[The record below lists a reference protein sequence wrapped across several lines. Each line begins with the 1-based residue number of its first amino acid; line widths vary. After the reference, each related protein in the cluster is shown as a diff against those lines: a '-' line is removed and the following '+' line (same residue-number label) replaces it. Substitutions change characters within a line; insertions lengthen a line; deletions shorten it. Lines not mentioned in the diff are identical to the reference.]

1 MTILEEA
8 KLENVKGDP
17 PLGVGGDREVM
28 KPSYMIQSMMD
39 TCHLPKLIECATQ
52 GFL

>member
-17 PLGVGGDREVM
+17 PPGVGGVIEVM
-28 KPSYMIQSMMD
+28 KPFYMTQSVMD
-39 TCHLPKLIECATQ
+39 TCHLLKPIECATQ
-52 GFL
+52 GFP